1 MCWILTGR
9 SPVDLLAGILVGRS
23 GLKLVDPSEPA
34 FAFLADVGFAL
45 VMFVASSYVPLREAS
60 LRASLTKAACRQAAV
75 AGIGVAAL
83 FGTGQAPLYSVLM
96 ASSSAVIVLP
106 MVTSLDLRGPGMLT
120 TTA

>member
-1 MCWILTGR
+1 MGGHSQWWLHLGTGARPFQTCWSNWTAARSWQESRTGLCWILTGR

-60 LRASLTKAACRQAAV
+60 LRAS
-75 AGIGVAAL
+75 
-83 FGTGQAPLYSVLM
+83 
-96 ASSSAVIVLP
+96 
-106 MVTSLDLRGPGMLT
+106 
-120 TTA
+120 